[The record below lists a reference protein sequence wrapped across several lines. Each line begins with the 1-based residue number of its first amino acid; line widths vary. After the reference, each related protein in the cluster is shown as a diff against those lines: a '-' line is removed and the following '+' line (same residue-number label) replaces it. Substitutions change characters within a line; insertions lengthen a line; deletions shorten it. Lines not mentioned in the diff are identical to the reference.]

1 MPQEHQRPA
10 ADSTADTTEK
20 KPKTVI
26 IREHTLEEIGEELGV
41 TRERIRQ
48 IEAKALQKLKRKSRC
63 KVLEEFVD

>member
-1 MPQEHQRPA
+1 MPQEYQKPS

-26 IREHTLEEIGEELGV
+26 MREHTLEEIGEELGV

-48 IEAKALQKLKRKSRC
+48 IEAKALLKLKRKSRC
-63 KVLEEFVD
+63 KVLEEFLN

>member
-1 MPQEHQRPA
+1 MPHEYQKPS

-26 IREHTLEEIGEELGV
+26 MREHTLEEIGEELGV